1 MVGYS
6 SIAPDAWVETQG
18 GWQFR
23 YNIAQANRVL
33 EDGTEVDEWMYDYVN
48 IPMRDRGML
57 IDALITSRYSLAAQV
72 GKCSCDRS
80 GDEWSEWDEF
90 RQLCYSIA
98 DAAM

>member
-33 EDGTEVDEWMYDYVN
+33 EDGTEVDEWTYDYVN
-48 IPMRDRGML
+48 IPKRDRGVL
-57 IDALITSRYSLAAQV
+57 IDALITSRYSLAAQI
-72 GKCSCDRS
+72 GKCACDPS
-80 GDEWSEWDEF
+80 GAERLEWDEY
-90 RQLCYSIA
+90 RRSCYSIA